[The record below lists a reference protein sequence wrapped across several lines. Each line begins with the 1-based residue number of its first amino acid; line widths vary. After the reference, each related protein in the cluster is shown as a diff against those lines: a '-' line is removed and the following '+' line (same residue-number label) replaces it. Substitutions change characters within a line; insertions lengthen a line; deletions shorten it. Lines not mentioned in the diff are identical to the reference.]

1 MQLIEVPA
9 KTGYVWF
16 RQGIWLFR
24 RNPLAFLTVFFAYL
38 FVMTLIS
45 RLPVIGPVLPLL
57 LIPGVAVGFMAACRK
72 TIAKETVWPT
82 VLIDGFRA
90 YGSVVA
96 RRLLVLGV
104 VYVVAMAAIFGVSA
118 AVDGGL
124 LLNMMLG
131 NGPAGDPETV
141 AASFNPLAVL
151 VAMICYVPVAMLFW
165 FAPVMVA
172 WHDVPPVKALFFSIV
187 ACWRNRG
194 AFVLYGVLWIAV
206 ALSVSFGLSAIM
218 QAVGAAQDMA
228 LAVLMPASIIVTTA
242 LYCSFYATYRG
253 CFGLQLEQTAGEL
266 ELPGPPGPGK

>member
-45 RLPVIGPVLPLL
+45 RLPVVGPVLPLL
-57 LIPGVAVGFMAACRK
+57 LIPGVAVGFMAACRN
-72 TIAKETVWPT
+72 TIAKKPVWPT
-82 VLIDGFRA
+82 VLVDGFRA
-90 YGSVVA
+90 YGPVVA
-96 RRLLVLGV
+96 RRLLVLGAL
-104 VYVVAMAAIFGVSA
+104 YVIAMGAIFAASA
-118 AVDGGL
+118 LVDDGL

-141 AASFNPLAVL
+141 AAAFNPLAVL
-151 VAMICYVPVAMLFW
+151 LAMACYLPVAMLFW
-165 FAPVMVA
+165 FAPVLVA
-172 WHDVPPVKALFFSIV
+172 WHDVPPIKALFFSIV

-194 AFVLYGVLWIAV
+194 AFVLYGVLWIGI
-206 ALSVSFGLSAIM
+206 ALAVSFGLSALM
-218 QAVGAAQDMA
+218 QALGAAQEMA
-228 LAVLMPASIIVTTA
+228 LAVLMPASILLTTA

-253 CFGLQLEQTAGEL
+253 CFGLQSEETADGL
-266 ELPGPPGPGK
+266 ELPGPPAQ